1 MNATLE
7 TLVSTVMQENQVRGG
22 GTECFF
28 KKCAV
33 CGLRFGPAVT

>member
-7 TLVSTVMQENQVRGG
+7 TLVSTVMQENQVRGV

-28 KKCAV
+28 KNAQ
-33 CGLRFGPAVT
+33 